1 MAITTT
7 ISQAE
12 LARLAAAAYE
22 GLPYRI
28 CLAFNGA
35 SGLTA
40 NSSVAAWD
48 GAELDGDGYARVE
61 GFIGLGAWDP
71 TDLRFEMPQISA
83 EFKATGGTLTY
94 DTIYTVIDDGYEE
107 TLHSIIVETP
117 SISLVDGASIIYR
130 ITLAT
135 DD

>member
-1 MAITTT
+1 MAITTA

-28 CLAFNGA
+28 CLALNATNDF
-35 SGLTA
+35 TA
-40 NSSVAAWD
+40 NSPLTSWD
-48 GAELDGDGYARVE
+48 GVELSGNGYSRVE
-61 GFIGLGAWDP
+61 GFIEPGAYNE
-71 TDLRFEMPQISA
+71 TNVRYQMPQITA
-83 EFKATGGTLTY
+83 EFQASGGTLVY
-94 DTIYTVIDDGYEE
+94 DTVYVVIDDGYTE

-117 SISLVDGASIIYR
+117 QISLVDGASVIYR
-130 ITLAT
+130 VTLAT

>member
-1 MAITTT
+1 MSITSL

-28 CLAFNGA
+28 CAALNGA
-35 SGLTA
+35 NNFTVNSPLTDWD
-40 NSSVAAWD
+40 SV
-48 GAELDGDGYARVE
+48 ELTTNGYARVE
-61 GFIGLGAWDP
+61 GFIEQGEYNEANA
-71 TDLRFEMPQISA
+71 RYQMPQITA
-83 EFKATGGTLTY
+83 EFRASGGTLVY
-94 DTIYTVIDDGYEE
+94 DTIYAVIDDGYTE

-117 SISLVDGASIIYR
+117 QVGLVDGASVVYR